1 MEEDEPELE
10 AGLEAA
16 LELAPAVQAAIE
28 QVRRAGP
35 PAQGTG
41 AGKARGR
48 SVRAHGRLG
57 APPRR
62 LRAFRGWARE
72 LRAGRAPSAPGPRW
86 GLSVARRVPVGVS
99 RALLAVLRPLS
110 LVAAVLKHARA
121 CGSAEMRIMEMLWF
135 GWW

>member
-41 AGKARGR
+41 AGAARGR
-48 SVRAHGRLG
+48 SVKVRGRL
-57 APPRR
+57 
-62 LRAFRGWARE
+62 
-72 LRAGRAPSAPGPRW
+72 
-86 GLSVARRVPVGVS
+86 
-99 RALLAVLRPLS
+99 
-110 LVAAVLKHARA
+110 
-121 CGSAEMRIMEMLWF
+121 
-135 GWW
+135 